1 MEKSLFIREKSVH
14 PLTKVSLEERVSYL
28 KAVAVFV
35 ALEDGSKKKFSRLIK
50 LLECEDVKEDLV
62 AFLKDVTEEQSV
74 EIFES
79 LGEKERLRL
88 AIDIIYNFNAKIT
101 KTSDL
106 FVNDLLRVSRH
117 ILSLL
122 QKLILAIKVG
132 KKNKINKAYLELL
145 NFNGLYE
152 AVGEFANIY
161 GFEYEHSLKEIAND
175 FIFASENSHRKRY
188 QPQYM
193 DTEILSK
200 NKNIMLPL
208 ISKNANVLEYVDES
222 LKKDKEFVLIAVQ
235 NNGLTL
241 QYLSNFWTT
250 TLRKDRSIVMAA
262 VKNNGMALQYADYS
276 LQRDKYVVINA
287 IKQNKEAIKYADD
300 SLQEDKDIQLALK
313 A

>member
-1 MEKSLFIREKSVH
+1 MEKSLFMQERRVH

-28 KAVAVFV
+28 KAIAVFV
-35 ALEDGSKKKFSRLIK
+35 ALEDANRKKFTRLIK
-50 LLECEDVKEDLV
+50 LLECEDVREDLFN
-62 AFLKDVTEEQSV
+62 FLETITEEQQI
-74 EIFES
+74 EIYDS
-79 LGEKERLRL
+79 LKERVRL
-88 AIDIIYNFNAKIT
+88 QLSIDIIYNFNVKII

-106 FVNDLLRVSRH
+106 FVNDLLLVSRP

-161 GFEYEHSLKEIAND
+161 GFEYEHSLEAIAND
-175 FIFASENSHRKRY
+175 FIFAGKNRHEKRY

-193 DTEILSK
+193 DTKILSE

-208 ISKNANVLEYVDES
+208 ISKNANVLEYVDER
-222 LKKDKEFVLIAVQ
+222 LNKDKGFALIAVQ
-235 NNGLTL
+235 NNGLAL
-241 QYLSNFWTT
+241 QYLINSWTT